1 VAPPTGA
8 ALRVL
13 LVEDDPDHV
22 ELVKRGLEGQ
32 ARPVEVEVVGD
43 GEAALRRLEAG
54 ARAEL
59 PDLLLLDLRLPGME
73 GLRLLQEVRARSW
86 LAGLRCVVLTTSDAE
101 RDRVRAR
108 ELRADDYLVKPG
120 DLRSFARLVR
130 EATEPPGPA
139 R

>member
-8 ALRVL
+8 SLRVL

-43 GEAALRRLEAG
+43 GEAALRRLEAD
-54 ARAEL
+54 APEL

-120 DLRSFARLVR
+120 DLGSFARLVR
-130 EATEPPGPA
+130 EATAAGPA